1 MYQTRHTAFM
11 NIQRLKN
18 LCCCCLGGGRVD
30 FEDFV
35 ELMGP
40 KLLAETADMIG
51 VKELRDAF
59 REVGEFGVLQVNQ
72 TILIHIQST
81 FTLVYWCL

>member
-1 MYQTRHTAFM
+1 M
-11 NIQRLKN
+11 
-18 LCCCCLGGGRVD
+18 D

-59 REVGEFGVLQVNQ
+59 REVSAPHRVPLTQRGEQQETGKREDSLGKRRGGKS
-72 TILIHIQST
+72 ST
-81 FTLVYWCL
+81 VED

>member
-1 MYQTRHTAFM
+1 M
-11 NIQRLKN
+11 
-18 LCCCCLGGGRVD
+18 D

-51 VKELRDAF
+51 VRELRDAF
-59 REVGEFGVLQVNQ
+59 REVHLGWKGWRAGETVGLQGAGG
-72 TILIHIQST
+72 
-81 FTLVYWCL
+81 